1 MGFEFEQGL
10 DNVVNIKVIGV
21 GGGGGNAVNR
31 MVENGVQGVEFVS
44 INTDMQAL
52 NYSQATTKIQI
63 GEKLTKGQGAGANPE
78 IGRKAAEESKD
89 QIAAALANTN
99 MVFITAGMG
108 GGTGTGAAPVVA
120 QIAREL
126 GILTVGVVTR
136 PFAFEGK
143 KRLEQALSGI
153 EELNKNVDS
162 LVIIPNERLKYV
174 SDQKIS
180 FKNAFE
186 IADNVLHQAVA
197 SISELITVPGL
208 INLDFA
214 DVTSIMKGAGFAH
227 MGVGSAAGKDK
238 AEEAAKMAIQSPL
251 LESSINGA
259 HGVILSVIGSE
270 DIELDEIEQ
279 AASMI
284 QAAAHPDAH
293 IIFGASISEDAD
305 DEIRVVVIA
314 TGFDNPPATK
324 QQQDRSAMFSNAKR
338 TAQTFAAP
346 AQQFSAPAQQ
356 FSAPAQQFAAPAQS
370 FSASPVAPMQPQ
382 QAQPSQAQ
390 ASVADGQSLDEDDP
404 FADIMK
410 IFSSK

>member
-10 DNVVNIKVIGV
+10 DSVVNIKVIGV

-31 MVENGVQGVEFVS
+31 MVESGVQGVEFVS

-52 NYSQATTKIQI
+52 NYSQAGTKIQI

-89 QIAAALANTN
+89 QIAAALANTH

-120 QIAREL
+120 QIAREM

-143 KRLEQALSGI
+143 KRLEQALGGI
-153 EELNKNVDS
+153 DELNKNVDS

-174 SDQKIS
+174 SEQKIT

-186 IADNVLHQAVA
+186 IADGVLRQAVA
-197 SISELITVPGL
+197 NISELITVPGF

-214 DVTSIMKGAGFAH
+214 DVTSVMKDAGYAH
-227 MGVGSAAGKDK
+227 IGTGRAAGKDK
-238 AEEAAKMAIQSPL
+238 AAEAARMAISSPL
-251 LESSINGA
+251 LETSIDMA
-259 HGVILSVIGSE
+259 HGVIVSVIGSD
-270 DIELDEIEQ
+270 DIGLDEVET
-279 AASMI
+279 AATMV
-284 QAAAHPDAH
+284 QQAAHPDAH
-293 IIFGASISEDAD
+293 IIFGAFIDDTMD

-314 TGFDNPPATK
+314 TGFDSIPNSAKMNMDGK
-324 QQQDRSAMFSNAKR
+324 QPEQASGSGLFTEAS
-338 TAQTFAAP
+338 TAAAEEK
-346 AQQFSAPAQQ
+346 
-356 FSAPAQQFAAPAQS
+356 
-370 FSASPVAPMQPQ
+370 SAST
-382 QAQPSQAQ
+382 
-390 ASVADGQSLDEDDP
+390 QSKSSDLGSDDAA
-404 FADIMK
+404 FDVLMR
-410 IFSSK
+410 IFDKDHR

>member
-162 LVIIPNERLKYV
+162 LVIIPNER
-174 SDQKIS
+174 
-180 FKNAFE
+180 
-186 IADNVLHQAVA
+186 
-197 SISELITVPGL
+197 SEVCIR
-208 INLDFA
+208 
-214 DVTSIMKGAGFAH
+214 
-227 MGVGSAAGKDK
+227 
-238 AEEAAKMAIQSPL
+238 AEDHLQER
-251 LESSINGA
+251 
-259 HGVILSVIGSE
+259 
-270 DIELDEIEQ
+270 
-279 AASMI
+279 
-284 QAAAHPDAH
+284 
-293 IIFGASISEDAD
+293 
-305 DEIRVVVIA
+305 IR
-314 TGFDNPPATK
+314 
-324 QQQDRSAMFSNAKR
+324 DR
-338 TAQTFAAP
+338 
-346 AQQFSAPAQQ
+346 
-356 FSAPAQQFAAPAQS
+356 
-370 FSASPVAPMQPQ
+370 
-382 QAQPSQAQ
+382 
-390 ASVADGQSLDEDDP
+390 
-404 FADIMK
+404 
-410 IFSSK
+410 

>member
-31 MVENGVQGVEFVS
+31 MVESGVQGVEFVS

-52 NYSQATTKIQI
+52 NYSQAGTKIQI

-89 QIAAALANTN
+89 QIAAALANTH

-120 QIAREL
+120 QIAREM

-143 KRLEQALSGI
+143 KRLEQALGGI
-153 EELNKNVDS
+153 DELNKNVDS

-174 SDQKIS
+174 SEQKIT

-186 IADNVLHQAVA
+186 IADGVLRQAVA
-197 SISELITVPGL
+197 NISELITVPGF

-214 DVTSIMKGAGFAH
+214 DVTSVMKDAGYAH
-227 MGVGSAAGKDK
+227 IGTGRAAGKDK
-238 AEEAAKMAIQSPL
+238 AAEAARMAISSPL
-251 LESSINGA
+251 LETSIDMA
-259 HGVILSVIGSE
+259 HGVIVSVIGSD
-270 DIELDEIEQ
+270 DIGLDEVET
-279 AASMI
+279 AATMV
-284 QAAAHPDAH
+284 QQAAHPDAH
-293 IIFGASISEDAD
+293 IIFGAFIDDTMD

-314 TGFDNPPATK
+314 TGFDNIPNSAKMNMDGK
-324 QQQDRSAMFSNAKR
+324 Q
-338 TAQTFAAP
+338 P
-346 AQQFSAPAQQ
+346 E
-356 FSAPAQQFAAPAQS
+356 
-370 FSASPVAPMQPQ
+370 
-382 QAQPSQAQ
+382 Q
-390 ASVADGQSLDEDDP
+390 ASGSGLFTEASTAAAEEKPASTQSKSSDLGSDDAA
-404 FADIMK
+404 FDVLMR
-410 IFSSK
+410 IFDKDHR

>member
-31 MVENGVQGVEFVS
+31 MVESGVQGVDFVS

-52 NYSQATTKIQI
+52 NFSQAGTKIQI

-78 IGRKAAEESKD
+78 IGRKAAEESKE
-89 QIAAALANTN
+89 QIAAALQNTN

-120 QIAREL
+120 QIAREM

-143 KRLEQALSGI
+143 KRLEQALGGI
-153 EELNKNVDS
+153 DELNKNVDS

-174 SDQKIS
+174 SEQKIT

-186 IADNVLHQAVA
+186 IADGVLRQAVA
-197 SISELITVPGL
+197 NISELITVPGF

-214 DVTSIMKGAGFAH
+214 DVTSVMKDAGYAH
-227 MGVGSAAGKDK
+227 IGTGRAAGKDK
-238 AEEAAKMAIQSPL
+238 AAEAARMAISSPL
-251 LESSINGA
+251 LETSIDMA
-259 HGVILSVIGSE
+259 HGVIVSVIGSD
-270 DIELDEIEQ
+270 DIGLDEVET
-279 AASMI
+279 AATMV
-284 QAAAHPDAH
+284 QQAAHPDAH
-293 IIFGASISEDAD
+293 IIFGAFIDDTMD

-314 TGFDNPPATK
+314 TGFDSVPNSAKMDMDGRANEPAANTGLFTEA
-324 QQQDRSAMFSNAKR
+324 S
-338 TAQTFAAP
+338 TAAAEDKPAP
-346 AQQFSAPAQQ
+346 AKPQS
-356 FSAPAQQFAAPAQS
+356 SELGSDDAA
-370 FSASPVAPMQPQ
+370 FDVVMR
-382 QAQPSQAQ
+382 
-390 ASVADGQSLDEDDP
+390 
-404 FADIMK
+404 
-410 IFSSK
+410 IFDKDHR

>member
-174 SDQKIS
+174 SEQKIT

-186 IADNVLHQAVA
+186 IADGVLRQAVKN
-197 SISELITVPGL
+197 ISELITVPGF

-214 DVTSIMKGAGFAH
+214 DVTSVMKDAGFAH
-227 MGVGSAAGKDK
+227 IGTGSAAGKDK
-238 AEEAAKMAIQSPL
+238 AAEAAREAISSPL
-251 LESSINGA
+251 LETSIDMA
-259 HGVILSVIGSE
+259 HGVIVSVIGSD
-270 DIELDEIEQ
+270 DIGLDEVET
-279 AASMI
+279 AATMV
-284 QAAAHPDAH
+284 QQAAHPDAH
-293 IIFGASISEDAD
+293 IIFGAFIDENVD

-314 TGFDNPPATK
+314 TGFDNVPNSAKMSMDGNKDKASGSTGLFTEAATAAADKKPA
-324 QQQDRSAMFSNAKR
+324 RA
-338 TAQTFAAP
+338 TASKPSSDVGSDDAA
-346 AQQFSAPAQQ
+346 FD
-356 FSAPAQQFAAPAQS
+356 
-370 FSASPVAPMQPQ
+370 VLMR
-382 QAQPSQAQ
+382 
-390 ASVADGQSLDEDDP
+390 
-404 FADIMK
+404 
-410 IFSSK
+410 IFDKDNR